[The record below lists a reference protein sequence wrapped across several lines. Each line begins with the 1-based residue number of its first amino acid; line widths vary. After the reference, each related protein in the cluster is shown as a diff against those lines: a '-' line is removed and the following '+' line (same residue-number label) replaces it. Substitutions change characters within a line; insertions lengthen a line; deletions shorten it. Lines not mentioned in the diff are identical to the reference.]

1 MKNKVTDYILYT
13 YGVEPDFPF
22 ASAPE
27 TTIFRNIRNRKWFA
41 ALLGSLPKRCLGL
54 DSSEKADVL
63 NLKCDPIMTY
73 SLIDNQKIFRAY
85 HMNKEHWSMV
95 KVGKDADETQ
105 IMQMVYD
112 SYQLTKKKT
121 RKKK

>member
-1 MKNKVTDYILYT
+1 MKHYYIDKCLEFEDVYLDYPFDVGDWATIRHNDNK
-13 YGVEPDFPF
+13 
-22 ASAPE
+22 
-27 TTIFRNIRNRKWFA
+27 
-41 ALLGSLPKRCLGL
+41 
-54 DSSEKADVL
+54 
-63 NLKCDPIMTY
+63 
-73 SLIDNQKIFRAY
+73 KIFALVYELNGDICINFKNTPEWATFWRESFEAVSPAY

>member
-1 MKNKVTDYILYT
+1 
-13 YGVEPDFPF
+13 
-22 ASAPE
+22 
-27 TTIFRNIRNRKWFA
+27 
-41 ALLGSLPKRCLGL
+41 
-54 DSSEKADVL
+54 
-63 NLKCDPIMTY
+63 
-73 SLIDNQKIFRAY
+73 
-85 HMNKEHWSMV
+85 MV